1 MQFKFTNVT
10 LVYTNHMTTP
20 GSFGGY
26 SFSFIVNENEIY
38 EKALQAIEKNKKMVW
53 PEDAKS
59 LKQILKAMSAKHIS
73 DLDEDVASQKEII
86 SHMNDND
93 VLICVKSKTPIKA
106 TKKAAI
112 PWYSTADILV
122 DMYSTQWG
130 GKKFVSRVAP
140 DVISVKVR
148 YYAEM
153 PAQSREQ
160 GFESEEGGDGEE
172 IPF

>member
-1 MQFKFTNVT
+1 MQFKFNNVK

-20 GSFGGY
+20 GNFGGY
-26 SFSFIVNENEIY
+26 SYSIIVNENDIY

-59 LKQILKAMSAKHIS
+59 LKQILRAMSAKHAS

-86 SHMNDND
+86 SHMNDNE
-93 VLICVKSKTPIKA
+93 VLISIKSKTPVKA

-112 PWYSTADILV
+112 GWFSTADILV

-130 GKKFVSRVAP
+130 GKKFISRVAP
-140 DVISVKVR
+140 DVISVKVT
-148 YYAEM
+148 YYAEI
-153 PAQSREQ
+153 PAQSSEQ
-160 GFESEEGGDGEE
+160 GFESEEGNGEGT
-172 IPF
+172 PF